1 MHKFIL
7 LFLALLPL
15 QAQQPN
21 ILMIL
26 ADDMGYGDLGCYGSL
41 QIETPVL
48 DKLAASG
55 IRCTDGYVCANVCA
69 PSRAGLLTGR
79 HPQRFGFEHNLNRSF
94 PTLPERLG
102 VPVEQKTIADHL
114 KAAGYRTSLI
124 GKWHIGD
131 SVPGML
137 PNARGFDYF
146 FGMRTGSHNY
156 FPKPD
161 KNNLFRNDDP
171 VKKIDHPYLTDWFTH
186 EAIAQMT
193 GDEKPFFCFLS
204 YNTPHTP
211 MQAKEEDLSR
221 FTHIKGKRRQI
232 YAAMQ
237 WNMDQ
242 NIGRIIAHLREQEL
256 LENTLIVF
264 YSDNGGS
271 VTASHACNAPLRGM
285 KGSFLEGGIRVPFIF
300 SWPKG
305 LPSGTTFT
313 HPFTSL
319 DLLPTFVAAA
329 GKELPPRETKKGR
342 KKIINYDG
350 HNLLPFLRG
359 KNKEAPHKAI
369 HWRMTMRGA
378 AIREGD
384 WKLLVNVHTP
394 PALYN
399 LADDI
404 SEQKNLYHEMPDK
417 VADLWLKLNQWQESL
432 EDTPHWQEDPYWQG
446 YNRKLYSYT
455 YWLTQPG
462 RDEKYLGVKK

>member
-1 MHKFIL
+1 MRVFL
-7 LFLALLPL
+7 LLLGIIPL
-15 QAQQPN
+15 KADQPN

-48 DKLAASG
+48 DKLSAAG

-79 HPQRFGFEHNLNRSF
+79 HPQRFGFEHNLNKAF

-102 VPVEQKTIADHL
+102 IPVEQKTIADHL
-114 KAAGYRTSLI
+114 KKAGYRTSII
-124 GKWHIGD
+124 GKWHVGD

-146 FGMRTGSHNY
+146 FGMHGGSHHY
-156 FPKPD
+156 FPKAE
-161 KNNLFRNDDP
+161 NNKLFRNEDP
-171 VKKIDHPYLTDWFTH
+171 VTKIDHPYLTDWFTH
-186 EAIAQMT
+186 EAIGQMT
-193 GDEKPFFCFLS
+193 LSEQPFFCFIS

-211 MQAKEEDLSR
+211 MQAKEEDLAK
-221 FTHIKGKRRQI
+221 FAHLKGKRRQI

-237 WNMDQ
+237 WCMDV
-242 NIGRIIAHLREQEL
+242 NIGRILAHLEKTDQ

-271 VTASHACNAPLRGM
+271 VTASHACNAPLNGM

-300 SWPKG
+300 HWPKG
-305 LPSGTTFT
+305 LPSQATFK
-313 HPFTSL
+313 HPFSSL
-319 DLLPTFVAAA
+319 DLLPTFIAAA
-329 GKELPPRETKKGR
+329 GTPKLPHRIKVGKKWQTVT
-342 KKIINYDG
+342 DG
-350 HNLLPFLRG
+350 KNLLPHLRNQNA
-359 KNKEAPHKAI
+359 KPPHEVLF
-369 HWRMTMRGA
+369 WRMTMRGA

-404 SEQKNLYHEMPDK
+404 SEQDNLYQKMPGK
-417 VADLWLKLNQWQESL
+417 VADLWLKLNRWQESL
-432 EDTPHWQEDPYWQG
+432 EDTPHWQEAPYWQG
-446 YNRKLYSYT
+446 YNRKLYT
-455 YWLTQPG
+455 HDYWLTQPA
-462 RDEKYLGVKK
+462 RDEEYKGIR

>member
-1 MHKFIL
+1 MRLIL
-7 LFLALLPL
+7 LFSLLVLPL
-15 QAQQPN
+15 AAQKPN

-48 DKLAASG
+48 DQLAADG

-79 HPQRFGFEHNLNRSF
+79 HPQRFGFEHNLNKAF

-102 VPVEQKTIADHL
+102 VPVDQPTIATHL
-114 KAAGYRTSLI
+114 KKVGYRTSII
-124 GKWHIGD
+124 GKWHVGD

-137 PNARGFDYF
+137 PNAKGFDYF
-146 FGMRTGSHNY
+146 FGMHAGSHNY
-156 FPKPD
+156 FPTPE
-161 KNNLFRNDDP
+161 KNKLLRNENP

-186 EAIAQMT
+186 EAISQMT
-193 GDEKPFFCFLS
+193 PGDNPFFCFLS

-211 MQAKEEDLSR
+211 MQAKDEDLKR
-221 FTHIKGKRRQI
+221 FTHLKGKRRQT

-237 WNMDQ
+237 WCMDQ
-242 NIGRIIAHLREQEL
+242 NIGKILDHLREQKL

-305 LPSGTTFT
+305 LPSGKTFS

-319 DLLPTFVAAA
+319 DLLPTFIAASGGPKLPDKIKV
-329 GKELPPRETKKGR
+329 GKKWNTVT
-342 KKIINYDG
+342 DG
-350 HNLLPFLRG
+350 KNLLPYLRG
-359 KNKEAPHKAI
+359 ENSEPPHERLY
-369 HWRMTMRGA
+369 WRMTMRGS

-384 WKLLVNVHTP
+384 WKLLINVHTP

-399 LADDI
+399 LVADI
-404 SEQKNLYHEMPDK
+404 SEQKNLYQEMPEK
-417 VADLWLKLNQWQESL
+417 VADLWLKLNKWQESL

-446 YNRKLYSYT
+446 YNRKLYSHT
-455 YWLTQPG
+455 YWLTQPKK
-462 RDEKYLGVKK
+462 DEEYDGLKR